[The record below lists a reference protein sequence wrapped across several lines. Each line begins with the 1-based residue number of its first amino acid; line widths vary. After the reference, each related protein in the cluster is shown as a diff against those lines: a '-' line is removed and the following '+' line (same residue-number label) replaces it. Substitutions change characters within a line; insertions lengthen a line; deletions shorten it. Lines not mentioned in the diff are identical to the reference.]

1 MDDLKG
7 TALVYSGGLLDDLH
21 AKTAHGLLRVSERFD
36 VLGLIDQRHFNQTSA
51 DIVSH
56 CHKNV
61 PIFEDLNQALKAMD
75 KKPDFMVIGV
85 AFGVPFGFENV
96 RNHVAFSLQTPKCL
110 QFVQIEAPWKVEGPF
125 SW

>member
-1 MDDLKG
+1 MNIDNLKG

-36 VLGLIDQRHFNQTSA
+36 VLGLIDQQHFNQHSA

-61 PIFEDLNQALKAMD
+61 PIFKDLN
-75 KKPDFMVIGV
+75 
-85 AFGVPFGFENV
+85 
-96 RNHVAFSLQTPKCL
+96 HCL
-110 QFVQIEAPWKVEGPF
+110 LYTSPSPRDRG
-125 SW
+125 